1 MSRFLPVQCMA
12 DLEGLIRYTGFLPL
26 FTCSI
31 PGFSVEEN
39 VNPAVWF
46 KPDTEGPWEWRSMI
60 AQKKDI
66 FYGKFA
72 ENKAVFVH
80 RDWFGALCNYRRNG
94 YDFDTRYELGMA
106 TRRDN
111 AIIELLSE
119 EGSMLSTTL
128 RGRAGFGKGGYKN
141 FEPTM
146 TDLQLQTYVCI
157 QSFDKR
163 LNKQGQPYGWDVT
176 RYTRPEHLLPPDY
189 MDAAYAEDPAASFDR
204 MVSHLTAILPDIS
217 REAIARWLK

>member
-1 MSRFLPVQCMA
+1 MSRFLPVSCME

-26 FTCSI
+26 FRCSI

-39 VNPAVWF
+39 CNPAVWF
-46 KPDTEGPWEWRSMI
+46 KDVPGPWEWRSMI
-60 AQKKDI
+60 AQKREI

-94 YDFDTRYELGMA
+94 YDFDTKYELGMA
-106 TRRDN
+106 TRREH
-111 AIIELLSE
+111 AIISLLSE
-119 EGSMLSTTL
+119 EGSLLSTDL
-128 RGRAGFGKGGYKN
+128 KRRAGFGKGGHKN

-146 TDLQLQTYVCI
+146 TDLQLKTYVCI
-157 QSFDKR
+157 RSFDQR

-176 RYTRPEHLLPPDY
+176 RYTLPESLMPADC
-189 MDAAYAEDPAASFDR
+189 MDAAYAEAPEQSFAR
-204 MVSHLTAILPDIS
+204 MVDHLQSILPDMP
-217 REAIARWLK
+217 RAAIGKWLR